1 MTADQRFTIII
12 LILSLVFTIMV
23 AVLGAIIRVTQKWTR
38 TEDRLNNLIED
49 VKELI
54 EDKDK
59 THTEMLTS
67 MREDRAATDRRL
79 RWLEET
85 LWKTPGRAR

>member
-1 MTADQRFTIII
+1 MTADQRFTI
-12 LILSLVFTIMV
+12 LILAISLVFTIMV

-38 TEDRLNNLIED
+38 TEDKLNGLIED

-54 EDKDK
+54 KDKDK
-59 THTEMLTS
+59 THTDIIAT
-67 MREDRAATDRRL
+67 MRDDRAATDRRL

-85 LWKTPGRAR
+85 LWKRA